1 MTGLGQVA
9 TDFIM
14 MAENSKVSIEKLRC
28 MDPRLMSGND
38 KLAESLTK
46 LIKGEIGRALSNKL
60 EEQAR
65 QQIPQWEGLQ
75 MLRFFYTE
83 FEK

>member
-1 MTGLGQVA
+1 MVLVTRKEGEKLTLLDRPTIPQIRRWRQHCRMAFRTMTGLGQVA

-38 KLAESLTK
+38 KLA
-46 LIKGEIGRALSNKL
+46 
-60 EEQAR
+60 
-65 QQIPQWEGLQ
+65 
-75 MLRFFYTE
+75 
-83 FEK
+83 